1 MSAPHENPTRLRTPI
16 VLACVA
22 CVLLGLTLACA
33 VSPTGRRQLKLF
45 SEDQMAT
52 LGAQSFDTIKQERTV
67 STDPATIQYVQCVTE
82 ALRQVVDPRWRSD
95 WEVVVFEDR
104 TANAF
109 ALPGRKIGVHT
120 GLLRVARTPDQL
132 AAVIGHEIGHVLAGH
147 SNERVS
153 QEYAAQAGMQIAASM
168 TDPNTAMGQTTLA
181 ALGLGAEYGVLL
193 PYSRAHE
200 SEADQIGVDLMAKAG
215 FDPAQSVALWEN
227 MQAASGQQPPEWM
240 STHPSNQ
247 TRIDALEALVPAA
260 EAERA
265 KARAAGR
272 VPRCTP
278 PR

>member
-1 MSAPHENPTRLRTPI
+1 MSARRKIPTRL
-16 VLACVA
+16 LALLVCA
-22 CVLLGLTLACA
+22 GVLLGLTLACA

-45 SEDQMAT
+45 SEEQMAT
-52 LGAQSFDTIKQERTV
+52 LGAQSFDTIKQDRTV
-67 STDPATIQYVQCVTE
+67 STDPATNRYVQCVTE
-82 ALRQVVDPRWRSD
+82 ALRQVVDPRWQSN
-95 WEVVVFEDR
+95 WEVVVFEDP

-132 AAVIGHEIGHVLAGH
+132 AAVVGHEIGHVLAGH

-153 QEYAAQAGMQIAASM
+153 QEYAAQAGLQIAASM
-168 TDPNTAMGQTTLA
+168 TDPNTAMGQSTLA

-215 FDPAQSVALWEN
+215 FDPAQSVVLWEN
-227 MQAASGQQPPEWM
+227 MQAASGQQTPEWM

-247 TRIDALEALVPAA
+247 TRIAALKALVPAA
-260 EAERA
+260 EAERQ

-272 VPRCTP
+272 VPACTP